1 MCPSRRS
8 LPDQTKPPPS
18 LVDNSHNERTGLSVL
33 SIHTESVFGTLRC
46 IRLIVMFGIIMIC
59 VYKYVKARTI
69 MPVSSATPAV
79 LPTMSYTGLQRSAP
93 AVMEA
98 IGHGHGV
105 GQRIVRNFS
114 QDDLEEIQQIV
125 WTAGR

>member
-1 MCPSRRS
+1 MCPSWRS
-8 LPDQTKPPPS
+8 VPETKPPPS

-33 SIHTESVFGTLRC
+33 SIHTESVFGTLGC
-46 IRLIVMFGIIMIC
+46 IGLIIMFAIIMVC

-69 MPVSSATPAV
+69 SPVASAAPAV

-98 IGHGHGV
+98 LGHGV
-105 GQRIVRNFS
+105 GQRIIWNFS
-114 QDDLEEIQQIV
+114 QDDLEEIQRIV
-125 WTAGR
+125 RSAGR